1 MVGIKT
7 LDYLLEKNRIA
18 SLQSFPDGER
28 NFNIFYQLI
37 GGIFNLFLIC

>member
-7 LDYLLEKNRIA
+7 LDYLLEKSRVT
-18 SLQSFPDGER
+18 SLQSLPDGER

-37 GGIFNLFLIC
+37 GGIL